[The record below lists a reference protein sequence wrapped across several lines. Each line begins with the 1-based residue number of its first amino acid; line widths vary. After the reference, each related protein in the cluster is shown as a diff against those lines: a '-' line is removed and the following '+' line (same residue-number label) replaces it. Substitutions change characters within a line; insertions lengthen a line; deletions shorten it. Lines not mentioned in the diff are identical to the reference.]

1 MGQFELGS
9 TTDGHR
15 SAQHATGVFQHE
27 VHHFGS
33 DFLGGTNQVAFVLT
47 VFVVNDNDEL
57 TFTEV
62 CQSLLNCIQFQLF
75 HIPYYIYTR

>member
-9 TTDGHR
+9 AADGNW
-15 SAQHATGVFQHE
+15 STQHATGVLQHE
-27 VHHFGS
+27 VHHLG
-33 DFLGGTNQVAFVLT
+33 DFLGGTYQVAFVLT